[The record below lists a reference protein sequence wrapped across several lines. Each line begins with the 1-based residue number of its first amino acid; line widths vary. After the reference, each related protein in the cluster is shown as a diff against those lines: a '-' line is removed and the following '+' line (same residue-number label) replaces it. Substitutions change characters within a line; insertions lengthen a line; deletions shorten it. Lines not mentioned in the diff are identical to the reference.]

1 MKFFNRIRSWFQGLI
16 GKKQV
21 EQTTVQPKQGIKQAI
36 KQGFEKIKGLFKK
49 EKKKPVEPTKSKEP
63 LRSNWKD
70 MIDNLISG
78 LRSEFALYYRKAN
91 GQFDV
96 VMYNVENLKWESLDI
111 LEQMDSATEQQFN
124 EIQSIIEEVV
134 NTKPSEMSQEVIDQM
149 FANINAVLKGG
160 TYINQTL
167 GEVTT
172 DGTPF
177 DGMDE

>member
-1 MKFFNRIRSWFQGLI
+1 MKIFNRIKQSFKGFAEKVRSASKKVTQG
-16 GKKQV
+16 
-21 EQTTVQPKQGIKQAI
+21 I
-36 KQGFEKIKGLFKK
+36 KQGFEKIKGVFKK
-49 EKKKPVEPTKSKEP
+49 KREPVEPTIPTEP
-63 LRSNWKD
+63 PRFNWKD

-78 LRSEFALYYRKAN
+78 LQSEFTLYYRKAN

-96 VMYNVENLKWESLDI
+96 VMYNVESLKWQSLDI
-111 LEQMDSATEQQFN
+111 LDEMESATENQFN

-134 NTKPSEMSQEVIDQM
+134 NTKPSEMSQEVLDQM
-149 FANINAVLKGG
+149 FANINAVLRGG

-177 DGMDE
+177 DGMNE

>member
-1 MKFFNRIRSWFQGLI
+1 MKFFNRI
-16 GKKQV
+16 KQSFKGFT
-21 EQTTVQPKQGIKQAI
+21 EKIKSESKTVRQGIKQGL
-36 KQGFEKIKGLFKK
+36 KKIKAVFKK
-49 EKKKPVEPTKSKEP
+49 EKREPVEAVKPEP
-63 LRSNWKD
+63 PRFNWKD
-70 MIDNLISG
+70 MIDNLISDIQ
-78 LRSEFALYYRKAN
+78 SEFALYYRKAN

-96 VMYNVENLKWESLDI
+96 VMYNVESLKWQSLDI
-111 LEQMDSATEQQFN
+111 LDQMDSATEEQFN

-160 TYINQTL
+160 SYISQTL

>member
-1 MKFFNRIRSWFQGLI
+1 MKFFNRIKQSFKGFTEKVRNVNKSVTQG
-16 GKKQV
+16 
-21 EQTTVQPKQGIKQAI
+21 I
-36 KQGFEKIKGLFKK
+36 KQGFEKIKGVFKK
-49 EKKKPVEPTKSKEP
+49 EKKPPVELTKPKEP
-63 LRSNWKD
+63 PHFNWKD
-70 MIDNLISG
+70 MIDTLISG
-78 LRSEFALYYRKAN
+78 LKSEFALYYRKAN
-91 GQFDV
+91 GKFDV
-96 VMYNVENLKWESLDI
+96 VMYNVEDLKWQSLDI
-111 LEQMDSATEQQFN
+111 LDQMDKATEQQFT

-134 NTKPSEMSQEVIDQM
+134 NTRPSEMKREVIDQM

>member
-1 MKFFNRIRSWFQGLI
+1 MKFFGRIKQSIKGFTEKVRSVT
-16 GKKQV
+16 KSV
-21 EQTTVQPKQGIKQAI
+21 TQGIKE
-36 KQGFEKIKGLFKK
+36 GFENIKGFFKK
-49 EKKKPVEPTKSKEP
+49 DKQLPVEPKPQEP
-63 LRSNWKD
+63 PRFNWKD

-78 LRSEFALYYRKAN
+78 LQSEFALYYRKAN

-96 VMYNVENLKWESLDI
+96 VMYNVESLKWQSLDI
-111 LEQMDSATEQQFN
+111 LDQMDSATEQQFN

-134 NTKPSEMSQEVIDQM
+134 NTKPSEMSQDVIEQM

-160 TYINQTL
+160 TYISQAL

-177 DGMDE
+177 EEMDE

>member
-1 MKFFNRIRSWFQGLI
+1 MKLFNRIRTWFQGLT
-16 GKKQV
+16 GKTQV

-36 KQGFEKIKGLFKK
+36 KQVFEKIKGLFKG
-49 EKKKPVEPTKSKEP
+49 KKPVEPTKPKEP
-63 LRSNWKD
+63 PRFNWKD

-78 LRSEFALYYRKAN
+78 LQSEFALYYRKAN

-96 VMYNVENLKWESLDI
+96 VMYNVESLKWQSLDI
-111 LEQMDSATEQQFN
+111 LDQMDNATEQQFN

-134 NTKPSEMSQEVIDQM
+134 NTKPSEMSQDVIDQM

>member
-1 MKFFNRIRSWFQGLI
+1 MKFFNRIKETFKGFTEKIRNTRKSLSQG
-16 GKKQV
+16 
-21 EQTTVQPKQGIKQAI
+21 I
-36 KQGFEKIKGLFKK
+36 KQGFEKIKNVFKK
-49 EKKKPVEPTKSKEP
+49 EKREPVEPKPKEP
-63 LRSNWKD
+63 PRFNWKD

-78 LRSEFALYYRKAN
+78 LQSEFALYYRKAN

-96 VMYNVENLKWESLDI
+96 VMYNVESLKWQSLDI
-111 LEQMDSATEQQFN
+111 LDQMETATEQQFN

>member
-1 MKFFNRIRSWFQGLI
+1 MKFFNRIKESFKGFTEKIRNTRKSLSQG
-16 GKKQV
+16 
-21 EQTTVQPKQGIKQAI
+21 I
-36 KQGFEKIKGLFKK
+36 KQGFEKIKNVFKK
-49 EKKKPVEPTKSKEP
+49 EKREPVEPKPKEP
-63 LRSNWKD
+63 PRFNWKD

-78 LRSEFALYYRKAN
+78 LQSEFALYYRKAN

-96 VMYNVENLKWESLDI
+96 VMYNVESLKWQSLDI
-111 LEQMDSATEQQFN
+111 LDQMDSATEQQFN

-160 TYINQTL
+160 TYISQTL

>member
-1 MKFFNRIRSWFQGLI
+1 MKFFNRIKQSFKGFTEKVRSAS
-16 GKKQV
+16 KAV
-21 EQTTVQPKQGIKQAI
+21 TQGIKQ
-36 KQGFEKIKGLFKK
+36 GLEKIKVVFKK
-49 EKKKPVEPTKSKEP
+49 EKREPVEPTKPKEP
-63 LRSNWKD
+63 PRFNWKD

-78 LRSEFALYYRKAN
+78 IQSDFALYYRKAN

-96 VMYNVENLKWESLDI
+96 IMYNVESLKWQSLDI
-111 LEQMDSATEQQFN
+111 LDEMESATEQQFN

-160 TYINQTL
+160 TYISQTL

>member
-1 MKFFNRIRSWFQGLI
+1 MKFFNRIKQSFKGFTEKVRSASKAVTQG
-16 GKKQV
+16 
-21 EQTTVQPKQGIKQAI
+21 I
-36 KQGFEKIKGLFKK
+36 KQGFEKIKGVFKK
-49 EKKKPVEPTKSKEP
+49 EKQVPVEPTKPKEP
-63 LRSNWKD
+63 PRFNWKD
-70 MIDNLISG
+70 MIDNLISS
-78 LRSEFALYYRKAN
+78 LQSEFALYYRKAN

-96 VMYNVENLKWESLDI
+96 VMYNVESLKWQSLDI
-111 LEQMDSATEQQFN
+111 LDQMDSATEQQFN

-160 TYINQTL
+160 TYISQTL

>member
-1 MKFFNRIRSWFQGLI
+1 MNFFSKVKQSFKGFTEKVRSVTQG
-16 GKKQV
+16 V
-21 EQTTVQPKQGIKQAI
+21 KQGIKQGL
-36 KQGFEKIKGLFKK
+36 QKIKDVFKK
-49 EKKKPVEPTKSKEP
+49 EKREPVEPTKPKEP
-63 LRSNWKD
+63 PRFNWKD

-78 LRSEFALYYRKAN
+78 IQSEFALYYRKAN

-96 VMYNVENLKWESLDI
+96 VMYNVESLKWQSLDI
-111 LEQMDSATEQQFN
+111 LDQMDSATEQQFN

-149 FANINAVLKGG
+149 IANINAVLRSG
-160 TYINQTL
+160 TYVSQTL

-177 DGMDE
+177 DGIDK

>member
-1 MKFFNRIRSWFQGLI
+1 MKFFNRIKQSFKGFTEKVRSASKTVTQG
-16 GKKQV
+16 
-21 EQTTVQPKQGIKQAI
+21 I
-36 KQGFEKIKGLFKK
+36 KQGFEKIKGVFKK
-49 EKKKPVEPTKSKEP
+49 EKQLPVEPTKPKESP
-63 LRSNWKD
+63 RFNWKD
-70 MIDNLISG
+70 MIDNLICS
-78 LRSEFALYYRKAN
+78 LQSEFALYYRKAN

-96 VMYNVENLKWESLDI
+96 IMYNVESLKWQSLDI
-111 LEQMDSATEQQFN
+111 LDEMESATEQQFN
-124 EIQSIIEEVV
+124 EIQGIIEEVV

>member
-1 MKFFNRIRSWFQGLI
+1 MKFFNRIKQSFKGFTEKVRSASKAVTQG
-16 GKKQV
+16 
-21 EQTTVQPKQGIKQAI
+21 I
-36 KQGFEKIKGLFKK
+36 KQGFEKIKGVFKK
-49 EKKKPVEPTKSKEP
+49 EKQIPVEKTKPKEVQ
-63 LRSNWKD
+63 RFNWKD

-78 LRSEFALYYRKAN
+78 IQSDFALYYRKAN

-96 VMYNVENLKWESLDI
+96 VMYNVEDLKWQSLDI
-111 LEQMDSATEQQFN
+111 LDQMDRATEQQFN
-124 EIQSIIEEVV
+124 EIQGIIEEVV

-160 TYINQTL
+160 TYISQTL

>member
-1 MKFFNRIRSWFQGLI
+1 MKFFGR
-16 GKKQV
+16 
-21 EQTTVQPKQGIKQAI
+21 IKQSIKGFTEKVRSASKTVAKGI
-36 KQGFEKIKGLFKK
+36 KQGFEKIKGVFKK
-49 EKKKPVEPTKSKEP
+49 EKQAPVEPTNAKEP
-63 LRSNWKD
+63 PHFNWKG

-78 LRSEFALYYRKAN
+78 IQSDFALYYRKAN

-96 VMYNVENLKWESLDI
+96 VMYNVESLKWQSLDI
-111 LEQMDSATEQQFN
+111 LDQMDSATEQQFN
-124 EIQSIIEEVV
+124 EIQSIIEEIV

>member
-1 MKFFNRIRSWFQGLI
+1 MKFFNRIKETFKGFTEKIRNTRKSLSQG
-16 GKKQV
+16 
-21 EQTTVQPKQGIKQAI
+21 I
-36 KQGFEKIKGLFKK
+36 KQGFEKIKNVFKK
-49 EKKKPVEPTKSKEP
+49 EKREPVEPKPKEP
-63 LRSNWKD
+63 PRFNWKD

-78 LRSEFALYYRKAN
+78 LQSEFALYYRKAN

-96 VMYNVENLKWESLDI
+96 VMYNVESLKWQSLDI
-111 LEQMDSATEQQFN
+111 LDQMDSATEQQFN

-134 NTKPSEMSQEVIDQM
+134 NTKPSEMSHEVIDQM

-160 TYINQTL
+160 TYISHTL

>member
-1 MKFFNRIRSWFQGLI
+1 MKFFNRIKQSFKGFTEKVRSASKAVTKG
-16 GKKQV
+16 
-21 EQTTVQPKQGIKQAI
+21 I
-36 KQGFEKIKGLFKK
+36 KQGFEKIKGVFKK
-49 EKKKPVEPTKSKEP
+49 EKQVPVEPTKPKEP
-63 LRSNWKD
+63 PRFNWKD

-78 LRSEFALYYRKAN
+78 LQSEFALYYRKAN
-91 GQFDV
+91 GKFDV
-96 VMYNVENLKWESLDI
+96 VMYNVEDLKWQSLDI
-111 LEQMDSATEQQFN
+111 LDQMDSATEQQFN

-160 TYINQTL
+160 TYISQTL

-177 DGMDE
+177 DGMDV

>member
-1 MKFFNRIRSWFQGLI
+1 MKFFNRIKETFKGFTEKIRNTRKSLSQG
-16 GKKQV
+16 
-21 EQTTVQPKQGIKQAI
+21 I
-36 KQGFEKIKGLFKK
+36 KQGFEKIKNVFKK
-49 EKKKPVEPTKSKEP
+49 EKREPVEPKPKEP
-63 LRSNWKD
+63 PRFNWKD
-70 MIDNLISG
+70 MIDNLITG
-78 LRSEFALYYRKAN
+78 LQSEFALYYRKAN

-96 VMYNVENLKWESLDI
+96 VMYNVESLKWQSLNI
-111 LEQMDSATEQQFN
+111 LDQMDSATEQQFN

-160 TYINQTL
+160 TYISQTL

>member
-1 MKFFNRIRSWFQGLI
+1 MKFFNRIKQSFKGFTEKVRSVS
-16 GKKQV
+16 KAV
-21 EQTTVQPKQGIKQAI
+21 TQGIKQS
-36 KQGFEKIKGLFKK
+36 FEKIKGVFKK
-49 EKKKPVEPTKSKEP
+49 EKQAPVEPTKQKEAP
-63 LRSNWKD
+63 RFNWKD

-78 LRSEFALYYRKAN
+78 LQSEFALYYRKAN

-96 VMYNVENLKWESLDI
+96 VMYNVESLKWQSLDI
-111 LEQMDSATEQQFN
+111 LDQMDSATEQQFN

-177 DGMDE
+177 DGMEE

>member
-1 MKFFNRIRSWFQGLI
+1 MKFFNRIKQSFKGFTEKVRSAS
-16 GKKQV
+16 KAVSK
-21 EQTTVQPKQGIKQAI
+21 GIKQ
-36 KQGFEKIKGLFKK
+36 GLEKIKGVFKK
-49 EKKKPVEPTKSKEP
+49 EKREPVKPTKPTEP
-63 LRSNWKD
+63 PRFNWKD

-78 LRSEFALYYRKAN
+78 LQSEFALYYRKAN

-96 VMYNVENLKWESLDI
+96 VMYNIESLKWQSLDI
-111 LEQMDSATEQQFN
+111 LDQMDSATEEQFK

-160 TYINQTL
+160 TYISQTL

-177 DGMDE
+177 DGMEE

>member
-1 MKFFNRIRSWFQGLI
+1 MKFFNRIKQSFKGFTEKVRSASKAVTKG
-16 GKKQV
+16 
-21 EQTTVQPKQGIKQAI
+21 I
-36 KQGFEKIKGLFKK
+36 KQGFEKIKGVFKK
-49 EKKKPVEPTKSKEP
+49 EKRGPAEPTKSKEQP
-63 LRSNWKD
+63 RFNWKD

-78 LRSEFALYYRKAN
+78 IQSDFALYYRKAN

-96 VMYNVENLKWESLDI
+96 VMYNVESLKWQSLDI
-111 LEQMDSATEQQFN
+111 LDQLDSATEQQFN
-124 EIQSIIEEVV
+124 EIQSIIEEIV

-149 FANINAVLKGG
+149 FANINAVLRGG
-160 TYINQTL
+160 TYVSQTL

>member
-1 MKFFNRIRSWFQGLI
+1 MKFFNRIKKSFKGFTEKVRSASKEVTQG
-16 GKKQV
+16 
-21 EQTTVQPKQGIKQAI
+21 I
-36 KQGFEKIKGLFKK
+36 KQGFEKIKGVFKK
-49 EKKKPVEPTKSKEP
+49 EKQPPVEPTKPKEP
-63 LRSNWKD
+63 PRFNWKD

-78 LRSEFALYYRKAN
+78 IQSDFALYYRKAN

-96 VMYNVENLKWESLDI
+96 VMYNVESLKWQSLDI
-111 LEQMDSATEQQFN
+111 LDQMDRATEQQFN
-124 EIQSIIEEVV
+124 EIQGIIEEVV

-160 TYINQTL
+160 TYISHTL

-177 DGMDE
+177 DGMDV

>member
-1 MKFFNRIRSWFQGLI
+1 MKFFNRIKQSFKGFTEKVRSAS
-16 GKKQV
+16 KAV
-21 EQTTVQPKQGIKQAI
+21 TQGIKQGL
-36 KQGFEKIKGLFKK
+36 QKIKGVFKK
-49 EKKKPVEPTKSKEP
+49 EKQLPVEPTKPKEP
-63 LRSNWKD
+63 ARFNWKD

-78 LRSEFALYYRKAN
+78 LQSEFALYYRKAN
-91 GQFDV
+91 GRFDV
-96 VMYNVENLKWESLDI
+96 VMYNVESLKWQSLDI
-111 LEQMDSATEQQFN
+111 LDQMDRATEQQFN
-124 EIQSIIEEVV
+124 EIQGIIEEVI

>member
-1 MKFFNRIRSWFQGLI
+1 MKFFNRIKQSFKGFTENVRGVTKSVTQG
-16 GKKQV
+16 
-21 EQTTVQPKQGIKQAI
+21 I
-36 KQGFEKIKGLFKK
+36 KQGFEKIKGVFKK
-49 EKKKPVEPTKSKEP
+49 EKQVAVEQTKPKETP
-63 LRSNWKD
+63 RFNWKD

-78 LRSEFALYYRKAN
+78 IQSDFALYYRKAN
-91 GQFDV
+91 GRFDV
-96 VMYNVENLKWESLDI
+96 VMYNVENLKWQSLDI
-111 LEQMDSATEQQFN
+111 LDQMDSATEQQFT

-160 TYINQTL
+160 TYISQTL

>member
-1 MKFFNRIRSWFQGLI
+1 MKFFNRLKQSFKGFTEKVRSAS
-16 GKKQV
+16 KAV
-21 EQTTVQPKQGIKQAI
+21 TQGIKH
-36 KQGFEKIKGLFKK
+36 GFEKIKGVFKK
-49 EKKKPVEPTKSKEP
+49 EKHLPVEPTKP
-63 LRSNWKD
+63 NQPPRFNWKD

-78 LRSEFALYYRKAN
+78 IHSDFALYYRKAN

-96 VMYNVENLKWESLDI
+96 VMYNVESLKWQSLDI
-111 LEQMDSATEQQFN
+111 LDEMESATEQQFN
-124 EIQSIIEEVV
+124 EIQGIIEEVV

>member
-1 MKFFNRIRSWFQGLI
+1 MKFFNRIKQSFKGFTEKIRSASKAVTHG
-16 GKKQV
+16 
-21 EQTTVQPKQGIKQAI
+21 I
-36 KQGFEKIKGLFKK
+36 KQGFEKIKGVFKK
-49 EKKKPVEPTKSKEP
+49 EKQLPVEPTKPKEAP
-63 LRSNWKD
+63 RFNWKD
-70 MIDNLISG
+70 MIDTLISG
-78 LRSEFALYYRKAN
+78 IQSEFALYYRKAN

-96 VMYNVENLKWESLDI
+96 VMYNVESLKWESLDI
-111 LEQMDSATEQQFN
+111 LDQMDSATEQQFN

-160 TYINQTL
+160 TYVNQTL

-177 DGMDE
+177 DGMGE

>member
-1 MKFFNRIRSWFQGLI
+1 MKFFNRIKQSFKGFTEKVRSASKAVTQG
-16 GKKQV
+16 
-21 EQTTVQPKQGIKQAI
+21 I
-36 KQGFEKIKGLFKK
+36 KQGFEKIKGVFKK
-49 EKKKPVEPTKSKEP
+49 EKQVPVEPTKPKEP
-63 LRSNWKD
+63 ARFNWKD
-70 MIDNLISG
+70 MIDTLITG
-78 LRSEFALYYRKAN
+78 VRTEFALYYRKAN

-96 VMYNVENLKWESLDI
+96 VMYNVEDLKWQSLDI
-111 LEQMDSATEQQFN
+111 LDQMDRATEQQFN

>member
-1 MKFFNRIRSWFQGLI
+1 MKFFNRIKQSFKGFTEKVRSASKAVTKG
-16 GKKQV
+16 
-21 EQTTVQPKQGIKQAI
+21 I
-36 KQGFEKIKGLFKK
+36 KQGFEKIKGVFKK
-49 EKKKPVEPTKSKEP
+49 EKQLPAEPTKPKEP
-63 LRSNWKD
+63 PRFNWKD

-78 LRSEFALYYRKAN
+78 IQSDFALYYRKAN

-96 VMYNVENLKWESLDI
+96 VMYNVESLKWQSLDI
-111 LEQMDSATEQQFN
+111 LDQIDSATEQQFN

-149 FANINAVLKGG
+149 FANINAVLRGG
-160 TYINQTL
+160 TYVSQTL